1 MKRVFAVVLLAVLV
15 TSALGIDHSVS
26 ASQSGDQRRAEQQ
39 RTAVANDLAGMQ
51 RGTTASLERKDGTK
65 FDVVIQEIT
74 ADSVTVLRQIRDQ
87 VTSETIP
94 ISEIARIKKKS
105 VKKMGTASKVLIVTA
120 VALGALFVACS
131 VAPANAPASRTL
143 IRRNRMGL

>member
-51 RGTTASLERKDGTK
+51 QGTTASLERKDGTK

-131 VAPANAPASRTL
+131 VAPVNAPAEL
-143 IRRNRMGL
+143 YP

>member
-1 MKRVFAVVLLAVLV
+1 VNATGYIINSILVLL
-15 TSALGIDHSVS
+15 
-26 ASQSGDQRRAEQQ
+26 
-39 RTAVANDLAGMQ
+39 
-51 RGTTASLERKDGTK
+51 
-65 FDVVIQEIT
+65 
-74 ADSVTVLRQIRDQ
+74 VLRQIRDQ

-131 VAPANAPASRTL
+131 VAPANAPASADAH
-143 IRRNRMGL
+143 

>member
-131 VAPANAPASRTL
+131 VAPANAPASADAH
-143 IRRNRMGL
+143 

>member
-1 MKRVFAVVLLAVLV
+1 MKRVFAVVLLAVLA

-39 RTAVANDLAGMQ
+39 KRTAVANDLAGMQ

-94 ISEIARIKKKS
+94 ISDIARE
-105 VKKMGTASKVLIVTA
+105 L
-120 VALGALFVACS
+120 
-131 VAPANAPASRTL
+131 
-143 IRRNRMGL
+143 RRRV